1 MLQLVRDLQ
10 EQNDDILA
18 KNTALVQ
25 RNKDIQEL
33 NKAQLLALRMTPSS
47 SDEDGAEGAAEAAAP
62 AAATTPLRRSPRRKK
77 RRSPPSPRVSKKRTP
92 PKKQKRKYRRHIAR
106 EASESEASETEDDG
120 APVVRRLSDSV
131 AKRAAKSE
139 QVRFLRKT
147 LGSVIKLNMDEQIL
161 AGFFRQGKRFAKE
174 KFEDHVRPIITSI
187 MQGSEVNTDGLS
199 PHFVFKIA
207 IDIAKKREGYKPR
220 TPTAELKDKNERS
233 VYAAAN
239 KARYL
244 KTKAA
249 ARKIY
254 QTLQTIDIAKTKVAA
269 ATKASAAATEAS
281 AAAAAAAAD
290 PDADLNVSDVERAF
304 ASDSNDDADGV
315 IQQLEKYNM
324 EAQAK
329 RNAAKAALVAKKQVA
344 AELAAKKKAAAA
356 AKEKAAAKAKGKAV
370 TKKKKGEATTV
381 EDTETLLKPGMRIMG
396 LWPQTGEWYNG
407 KVLSIHHTNK
417 SCHIQYDDGDS
428 DDDISWDNV
437 RILDD
442 LEHG

>member
-10 EQNDDILA
+10 EQNNDILA

-92 PKKQKRKYRRHIAR
+92 PKKHKRKYRRHIAR
-106 EASESEASETEDDG
+106 EASESEASEPEDDG

-161 AGFFRQGKRFAKE
+161 MVFFRQGKRFAKE

-281 AAAAAAAAD
+281 AAAAAD

-329 RNAAKAALVAKKQVA
+329 RNAAKAALLAKKQVA
-344 AELAAKKKAAAA
+344 AELAAKKKAAAVA
-356 AKEKAAAKAKGKAV
+356 EKKAATKAKEKAAAKAKGKAAAKVKGKAV
-370 TKKKKGEATTV
+370 TKAKGKAAAKKKKAKQQHSKTRK
-381 EDTETLLKPGMRIMG
+381 L
-396 LWPQTGEWYNG
+396 
-407 KVLSIHHTNK
+407 
-417 SCHIQYDDGDS
+417 C
-428 DDDISWDNV
+428 
-437 RILDD
+437 
-442 LEHG
+442 